1 MSQNGSIEA
10 LHEEVLGAMH
20 TVFRRAMQSSAAD
33 RQDWLIVL
41 WLLVKLGVKAGLD
54 LRLLAAMSEEPP
66 ARVAEEPPAAVAA
79 EEPPAVVAAEQTGVY
94 CPLCD
99 MWVCDKMDHDI
110 GKKHMKALKMI
121 ERHRQYLTA

>member
-79 EEPPAVVAAEQTGVY
+79 EQTGVY

>member
-33 RQDWLIVL
+33 RQDWLTVF
-41 WLLVKLGVKAGLD
+41 WLLQKLGVKAGLD

-66 ARVAEEPPAAVAA
+66 AGVAEEPPAAVAA
-79 EEPPAVVAAEQTGVY
+79 EQTVVY
-94 CPLCD
+94 CPLCE
-99 MWVCDKMDHDI
+99 MWVRDKMDHEI
-110 GKKHMKALKMI
+110 EKKHKKALKRI
-121 ERHRQYLTA
+121 ERHRQYLTAQ